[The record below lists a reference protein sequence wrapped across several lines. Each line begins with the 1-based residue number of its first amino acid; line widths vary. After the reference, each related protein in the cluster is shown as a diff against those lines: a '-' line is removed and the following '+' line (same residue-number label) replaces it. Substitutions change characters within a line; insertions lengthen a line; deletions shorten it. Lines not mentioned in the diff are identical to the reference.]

1 MVSGTRSNTPTSPHA
16 ATGVIAIAIGAHAA
30 CGGVRAIATGVRVT
44 IGDRAVCGGA
54 RAIAIGVLAI
64 VTGAR
69 AIIGDRVT
77 AIGVRAITGALARYG
92 GDRGRYSGV
101 RVIIGAA
108 PASIG
113 DGFTL
118 HDKGPRERAFLF
130 RMERGNLDE
139 THRALRRSLKR
150 G

>member
-1 MVSGTRSNTPTSPHA
+1 MVSGTESNTPTSPHA
-16 ATGVIAIAIGAHAA
+16 AIGVIVIAIGARAV
-30 CGGVRAIATGVRVT
+30 CGVRAIATGV
-44 IGDRAVCGGA
+44 
-54 RAIAIGVLAI
+54 
-64 VTGAR
+64 R

-77 AIGVRAITGALARYG
+77 AIGVRAITGARARYG

-139 THRALRRSLKR
+139 THRALRRSLHR